1 MRHIR
6 INLFLAVTILTAI
19 GAIMIY
25 SSSCAYA
32 YENYHDS
39 AYFLKRHIVFLF
51 VGFIA
56 AVALMSFDYGKLR
69 NFSKPFLIFSIFL
82 LLAVFIPGIG
92 RAAGGARRW
101 ISLGGI
107 SFQPSEIAK
116 LSLVLYAADI
126 LSRKQSEI
134 KDFFYGF
141 MPLIISLGA
150 CLILI
155 LAGSDLGTAV
165 AIALLIIIMA
175 FIAGV
180 DLKQLLMVMVPGIIA
195 MIGLIAAKPYRIKRM
210 IAFANPWS
218 DPRGAGFQIIQS
230 MIAMGS
236 GGLFGVGLAHSKQKL
251 FYLPEA
257 HTDFIFSIIGEEL
270 GMIGSMG
277 VIILFA
283 VFIWLGFKIAY
294 SARDLFG
301 QFLAFGLVTMI
312 ALQVMINI
320 AAVTALIPTKGL
332 PLPFIS
338 YGGTSL
344 VYSLASVGLL
354 LNIAK
359 HRR

>member
-1 MRHIR
+1 MRKIR
-6 INLFLAVTILTAI
+6 INLFLVTIALAAI
-19 GAIMIY
+19 GTIMIY

-39 AYFLKRHIVFLF
+39 AYFLKKHFMFLLM
-51 VGFIA
+51 GITA
-56 AVALMSFDYGKLR
+56 GMCLMSFDYGKLKSI
-69 NFSKPFLIFSIFL
+69 SKPFLIFSIFL
-82 LLAVFIPGIG
+82 LLLVFVPGLG
-92 RAAGGARRW
+92 RSAGGARRW
-101 ISLGGI
+101 ISLGAF

-116 LSLVLYAADI
+116 LALVLYAADM

-134 KDFFYGF
+134 KDFVYGF
-141 MPLIISLGA
+141 MPLIIALGI

-165 AIALLIIIMA
+165 AIGMLIIIMA

-180 DLKQLLMVMVPGIIA
+180 DLKQLLMIMAPGVMAVA
-195 MIGLIAAKPYRIKRM
+195 GLIAMKPYRIQRM
-210 IAFANPWS
+210 IAFANPWK
-218 DPRGAGFQIIQS
+218 DPQGSGFQIIQS

-236 GGLFGVGLAHSKQKL
+236 GGFFGVGLAHSKQKL

-270 GMIGSMG
+270 GVIGSIG
-277 VIILFA
+277 VIVLYI
-283 VFIWLGFKIAY
+283 VFISLGFKISY

-301 QFLAFGLVTMI
+301 QFLAFGLTAMI
-312 ALQVMINI
+312 ALQVIINI